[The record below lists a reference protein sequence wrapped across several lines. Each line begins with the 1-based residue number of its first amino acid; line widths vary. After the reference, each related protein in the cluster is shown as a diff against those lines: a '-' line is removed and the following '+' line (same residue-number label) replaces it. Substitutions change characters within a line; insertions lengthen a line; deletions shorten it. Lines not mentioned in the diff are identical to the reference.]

1 MVYLPRTPE
10 VSSTKIKQDLYDA
23 NAVEKTETLLSH
35 DDIDTD
41 PKQIERIK
49 FPMEKEVSLIVD
61 SSNKI
66 YGKFGDR
73 LSKYI
78 FENRLLW
85 SFTGNTDFIQNVIC
99 TTDEGKT
106 FRDELSSS
114 KQNYIFGAGT
124 WGTHIARAWK
134 GHFDGFLDN
143 NSQKWGGTDATGLKI
158 YSPKDLLKDGF
169 SGNIW
174 IGTRLYYKEIKDQLI
189 HDFGISTDQIKNAGK
204 IIDEMAVRQYFD
216 LDELPRY
223 EKEVFLDVGSLDGM
237 TALRFLN
244 WAGDSDKRVYCF
256 EPDEKNVEKVL
267 KNLNKEIELG
277 YAKIIPYGAWDQKT
291 TLKFKATGNG
301 VSMVSDD
308 GVSINASTID
318 EEIPGEESV
327 SFIKMDIEGSELR
340 ALIGAENT
348 IKRNHPKLA
357 ISAYHKPEDII
368 TLANEILQIDD
379 SYRFY
384 LRHYSLTDE
393 ETVLYGL

>member
-1 MVYLPRTPE
+1 M
-10 VSSTKIKQDLYDA
+10 
-23 NAVEKTETLLSH
+23 
-35 DDIDTD
+35 
-41 PKQIERIK
+41 
-49 FPMEKEVSLIVD
+49 
-61 SSNKI
+61 
-66 YGKFGDR
+66 
-73 LSKYI
+73 
-78 FENRLLW
+78 
-85 SFTGNTDFIQNVIC
+85 
-99 TTDEGKT
+99 
-106 FRDELSSS
+106 
-114 KQNYIFGAGT
+114 
-124 WGTHIARAWK
+124 
-134 GHFDGFLDN
+134 
-143 NSQKWGGTDATGLKI
+143 GGTDATGLKI

-189 HDFGISTDQIKNAGK
+189 HDFGISTDQIKNTGK

-244 WAGDSDKRVYCF
+244 WAGDSGKRVYCF
-256 EPDEKNVEKVL
+256 EPDEKNIEKVSKNL
-267 KNLNKEIELG
+267 KNEIEAG
-277 YAKIIPYGAWDQKT
+277 YAKIIPYGAWNQKT

-301 VSMVSDD
+301 VSMVTDD

-318 EEIPGEESV
+318 EEIPAGEPV

-357 ISAYHKPEDII
+357 ISAYHKPEDIL